1 MSAESRRPKLDDA
14 ARLRHMLDAARRAL
28 ELAQGKKVSS
38 LDPEAE
44 TALALTRLLEIL
56 GEAAKNVTPEPRF
69 TIPRCPGGTLP
80 TPATVSFMGT
90 SMWTTILLKPSSATI
105 CRR

>member
-44 TALALTRLLEIL
+44 TALALTRLLEGLDSLFKICGLTEL
-56 GEAAKNVTPEPRF
+56 GWR
-69 TIPRCPGGTLP
+69 
-80 TPATVSFMGT
+80 
-90 SMWTTILLKPSSATI
+90 
-105 CRR
+105 